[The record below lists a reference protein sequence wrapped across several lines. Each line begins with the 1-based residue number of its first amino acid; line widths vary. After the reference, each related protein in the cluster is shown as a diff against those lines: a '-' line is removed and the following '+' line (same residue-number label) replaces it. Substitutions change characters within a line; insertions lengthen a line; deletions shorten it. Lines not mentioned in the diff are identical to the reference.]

1 MAAAIVSEDG
11 SPAPLSWSLSEDHEG
26 HRDYKIKF
34 RVAVYVDDP
43 DDRELNE
50 GPQEAK
56 TAPGLPQPGDIWNF
70 DGEYDPWAF
79 CLPTCEVKGQIDD
92 EPCQFFTLEYT
103 FTTKGMPRRQVAVA
117 GDPFTAGQP
126 YPVGNPLLEP
136 AKISIDFVKY
146 VQRAT
151 YDLGGRAI
159 TNSAFETIQGK
170 ENEWDF
176 NRPQVTVEF
185 NSAVPPIGG
194 TGTNVQGLDS
204 FIDHV
209 NSVALWGVPP
219 RCVKLSSMPKPER
232 VYYHSN
238 TPYWKVKL
246 VFDIRYPEP
255 PLPQDGSLGGGF
267 DKFLLD
273 EGHKAL
279 NGQWGSLPGSG
290 ATITIAVTGGAI
302 SGTPTVTSGGS
313 GYPPS
318 TTFNLSISG
327 GTGGILQVTSD
338 SSGAGGTTGKVV
350 SVNQILSAGSG
361 YTAGTKTTTMNTVGW
376 LLVSPYTPGLPP
388 DPSNPLHYCVYKD
401 PKGQNTSVILNGHGI
416 PLDAVTNLGGSP
428 GSGCTIQISKTST
441 DIPGYPNSGTL
452 VSTFDG
458 VDTIFIVAGGSGYP
472 SNTVINLS
480 VAGGNA
486 NGVVSV
492 LTDNSG
498 IVSEFVGVPTGKG
511 GSGYVAAVGAV
522 ATSQN
527 AIAGQIFVAKY
538 AAVNFGTVFAGT
550 QFPMSLLV

>member
-11 SPAPLSWSLSEDHEG
+11 SPAPLSWTLSEDQEG
-26 HRDYKIKF
+26 HRDYKIRF
-34 RVAVYVDDP
+34 RVAVYVEDP
-43 DDRELNE
+43 DDRSLNE
-50 GPQEAK
+50 GPQVAK

-70 DGEYDPWAF
+70 DGEYDQWAF

-92 EPCQFFTLEYT
+92 EPCQFFILEYT

-136 AKISIDFVKY
+136 AKISIDYVKY

-185 NSAVPPIGG
+185 NSAVPPIGD
-194 TGTNVQGLDS
+194 TGTDVKGLDS

-209 NSVALWGVPP
+209 NSVALWGVPA

-232 VYYHSN
+232 LYYFSN

-255 PLPQDGSLGGGF
+255 PLPQDGSQGGGF

-290 ATITIAVTGGAI
+290 ATVTITVTGGSI
-302 SGTPTVTSGGS
+302 SGTPTVTVGGS

-318 TTFNLSISG
+318 STFNLSING
-327 GTGGILQVTSD
+327 GSGGILQVTSN
-338 SSGAGGTTGKVV
+338 GGGVV
-350 SVNQILSAGSG
+350 VQVSQILAAGSG
-361 YTAGTKTTTMNTVGW
+361 YAAGTKTTSMNTVGW
-376 LLVSPYTPGLPP
+376 ILNNPYTPGLLP

-401 PKGQNTSVILNGHGI
+401 PKGQNTSVILNGHGV
-416 PLDAVTNLGGSP
+416 PLDAVTNIGGVS
-428 GSGCTIQISKTST
+428 GSGCTIRIDATST
-441 DIPGYPNSGTL
+441 DVPGYPNSGTL
-452 VSTFDG
+452 VSTDLFGD
-458 VDTIFIVAGGSGYP
+458 DAITIIAGGTGYP
-472 SNTVINLS
+472 SNSVIELS

-486 NGVVSV
+486 NGVISV
-492 LTDNSG
+492 ETNSSG
-498 IVSEFVGVPTGKG
+498 VVTGFLEVPTGQG
-511 GSGYVAAVGAV
+511 GTGYSSGVGAI

-527 AIAGQIFVAKY
+527 AVAGQIFVRKY
-538 AAVNFGTVFAGT
+538 AGVNFGTVFAGT

>member
-11 SPAPLSWSLSEDHEG
+11 KPAPISWSLSEDQEG

-79 CLPTCEVKGQIDD
+79 CLPTCEVKGQIED

-103 FTTKGMPRRQVAVA
+103 FTTKGMPRRQTAVG
-117 GDPFTAGQP
+117 GDPYFFGFP

-136 AKISIDFVKY
+136 AKISIDYVKY

-159 TNSAFETIQGK
+159 TNSAFETVQGK

-176 NRPQVTVEF
+176 NRAQVTVEF
-185 NSAVPPIGG
+185 NSALPPIGD
-194 TGTNVQGLDS
+194 TGTDVKGLDS
-204 FIDHV
+204 FVDHV

-219 RCVKLSSMPKPER
+219 RCLKLSSMPKPER
-232 VYYHSN
+232 VYYYSA

-255 PLPQDGSLGGGF
+255 PLPQDGSQGGGF

-290 ATITIAVTGGAI
+290 ATVTIAVTGGAI
-302 SGTPTVTSGGS
+302 SGVPTVASGGS
-313 GYPPS
+313 KYPPNS
-318 TTFNLSISG
+318 TFNLSISG
-327 GTGGILQVTSD
+327 GSSGVLQVTTNG
-338 SSGAGGTTGKVV
+338 SGAVFQ
-350 SVNQILSAGSG
+350 VNQIMAAGSG
-361 YTAGTKTTTMNTVGW
+361 YTAGTKTTSMNTVGW
-376 LLVSPYTPGLPP
+376 ILNNPYTPGLLP

-416 PLDAVTNLGGSP
+416 PLDAVTNLGGAS
-428 GSGCTIQISKTST
+428 GSGCTIQINATSG
-441 DIPGYPNSGTL
+441 DVPGGPNSGTL
-452 VSTFDG
+452 ISTINDG
-458 VDTIFIVAGGSGYP
+458 DAITIISGGSGYP
-472 SNTVINLS
+472 SNSIINLS

-486 NGVVSV
+486 NGVISV
-492 LTDNSG
+492 LTNGSG
-498 IVSEFVGVPTGKG
+498 VVIQFLEIPTGLG
-511 GSGYVAAVGAV
+511 GTGYSAGGGTVAA
-522 ATSQN
+522 SQN
-527 AIAGQIFVAKY
+527 AIAGQIFVSKY
-538 AAVNFGTVFAGT
+538 SGVNFGTVFAGT